1 MPTVTRPDNSPR
13 FDSNVN
19 LYDPGPSS
27 KIAIRSAIAASLP
40 VRPASSLKREPR
52 LAAGFSSA
60 LFLVSVLAGRRLFSI
75 LARLLVLLA
84 LLSGFLAGLLTLLVL
99 LAGLATLLRLRLVV
113 VVRIKL
119 QNRRIMI

>member
-27 KIAIRSAIAASLP
+27 KSATLNAMPASLP

-52 LAAGFSSA
+52 LAAGFSST
-60 LFLVSVLAGRRLFSI
+60 LFLVGVLAGRRLFSI
-75 LARLLVLLA
+75 LARLLVLLV
-84 LLSGFLAGLLTLLVL
+84 LLSRLRAGLLALLVL
-99 LAGLATLLRLRLVV
+99 LAGLAALLRLCLVV
-113 VVRIKL
+113 LVHIKL
-119 QNRRIMI
+119 QNCRIMI

>member
-75 LARLLVLLA
+75 LARLLVLL
-84 LLSGFLAGLLTLLVL
+84 SGFLAGLLTLLVL
-99 LAGLATLLRLRLVV
+99 LAGLATLLRLCLVV
-113 VVRIKL
+113 LVHIKL
-119 QNRRIMI
+119 QNCRIMI